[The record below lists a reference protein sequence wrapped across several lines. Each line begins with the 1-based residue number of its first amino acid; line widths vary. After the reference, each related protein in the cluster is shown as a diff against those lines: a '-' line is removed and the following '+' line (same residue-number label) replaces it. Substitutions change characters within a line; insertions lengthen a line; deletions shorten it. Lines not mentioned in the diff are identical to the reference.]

1 MRKSKH
7 IVILL
12 VVAWA
17 TWLFT
22 NCSNGMQDDPR
33 LAAIDSLLTRQ
44 PDSALARLNALEA
57 SSLNNEAD
65 RAYHAL
71 LLTQARYRCYITATS
86 DSDINRALAYYQHH
100 SSDKEKLTRAYVYK
114 GAVAEELGD
123 PEAAMRHFK
132 SAATTVPADDE
143 FLQGYIK
150 LRIGNIYRNHL
161 VADSSDVM
169 MFKQALAHFKQV
181 PDSFYILTCLSEIGS
196 SYLKTNR
203 DSVLPYL
210 NQARELALQLHEDEL
225 LMINDIFID
234 EYKAFSNN
242 PALINEAKE
251 HALLQIRNN
260 ESYDDD
266 NKDLLMISALTLA
279 KQNKA
284 DSANLYL
291 NRAESLLKS
300 AADTVFYYCCQAEV
314 ARSRGDAMRYQ
325 YFTQKERHINDSL
338 TTNAMQR
345 SLRDV
350 EEKYDNEILKSE
362 KQRYRSMLAITLVG
376 GLLAITLL
384 TLALMA
390 FRRKARE
397 RQRRLQEI
405 QDRIDQLHAEADEL
419 TTRLKANAKM
429 SNGLKEAIRH
439 QLDIYTQ
446 LVELHTTK
454 HAQNPAK
461 FTAVFEESYKGKKP
475 DMPFWKSIEAYADST
490 HGGLISHLSETN
502 TELIESDLRVLSL
515 CCCHLPTS
523 TIMACMGYND
533 AHSVYN
539 KKHRIAE
546 ILGLDGRLEAY
557 VLEHET
563 EDDEETTV
571 PDFLTEETFAEAAIE
586 DEVTEEPETLT
597 DEAAEETTEEEP
609 ATDKNPTEESQNE
622 DSEQEI

>member
-1 MRKSKH
+1 MRKRKY

-17 TWLFT
+17 AWLFT
-22 NCSNGMQDDPR
+22 DCGKGMHDDPR

-44 PDSALARLNALEA
+44 PDSALSRLSALDA
-57 SSLNNEAD
+57 SSLNNEGD

-86 DSDINRALAYYQHH
+86 DSDINRALAYYQRHIN
-100 SSDKEKLTRAYVYK
+100 DREKLTRAHVYK

-123 PEAAMRHFK
+123 PEGAMRHFK

-196 SYLKTNR
+196 SYLKINR
-203 DSVLPYL
+203 DSVFPYL
-210 NQARELALQLHEDEL
+210 NQARALALQLHENDL
-225 LMINDIFID
+225 LMINDIFMD
-234 EYKAFSNN
+234 EYKAFSND
-242 PALINEAKE
+242 PVLINEAKE
-251 HALLQIRNN
+251 HALSQMRHAEDSNDLV
-260 ESYDDD
+260 
-266 NKDLLMISALTLA
+266 DLLMIAALTLA

-284 DSANLYL
+284 DSARHYL
-291 NRAESLLKS
+291 KQAKSLLMS
-300 AADTVFYYCCQAEV
+300 ATDTVFYYRCQAEL
-314 ARSRGDAMRYQ
+314 ARSQMDAMGYQ
-325 YFTQKERHINDSL
+325 YFTEKEHHINDSL
-338 TTNAMQR
+338 TTNAMQVA
-345 SLRDV
+345 LRDV
-350 EEKYDNEILKSE
+350 EKRYDNEVLKNE
-362 KQRYRSMLAITLVG
+362 KQRYRSMLAIAVVG
-376 GLLAITLL
+376 GLLAISLL
-384 TLALMA
+384 TLALMVL
-390 FRRKARE
+390 RRKARE
-397 RQRRLQEI
+397 HQRRLQES

-419 TTRLKANAKM
+419 TARLKANAKM
-429 SNGLKEAIRH
+429 SDGLKEAIRH

-446 LVELHTTK
+446 LVELHTAK
-454 HAQNPAK
+454 HGQNPAK
-461 FTAVFEESYKGKKP
+461 FSAVFEESYKGKQP
-475 DMPFWKSIEAYADST
+475 DVPFWKSIEAYADST
-490 HGGLISHLSETN
+490 HGGLIGHLRETN
-502 TELIESDLRVLSL
+502 SELIESDLRVLSL
-515 CCCHLPTS
+515 CCCHVPTS

-563 EDDEETTV
+563 EDTEETTV
-571 PDFLTEETFAEAAIE
+571 PDFMDEETIEEAETEEDTM
-586 DEVTEEPETLT
+586 
-597 DEAAEETTEEEP
+597 
-609 ATDKNPTEESQNE
+609 EESQQE
-622 DSEQEI
+622 D